1 MACFCIVLAAGQ
13 AMISSIVRA
22 QPRHRL
28 LAGFI
33 AHVPV
38 HGLGGSRGIT
48 GGKSGGFASDGA

>member
-13 AMISSIVRA
+13 AMIVRA

>member
-1 MACFCIVLAAGQ
+1 MACFCIALAAGQ

-28 LAGFI
+28 LTGSI

-38 HGLGGSRGIT
+38 QGLGGSRVIT
-48 GGKSGGFASDGA
+48 VGKSGGFAYA